1 MEHNQKML
9 EMMEEMEK
17 NSRKQVMYAR
27 LHFIFAAVAAV
38 CCAMLLFAGLKV
50 LPELQA
56 AATQAEIVLNNLEE
70 VTTDLA
76 KVDLSSMVENV
87 DGLVSDV
94 DALVG
99 TSQNGIEETM
109 EKLNK
114 IDFDALN
121 QAIEDLSDVIEPIA
135 KFFNTFKFK

>member
-1 MEHNQKML
+1 MDNNQKML
-9 EMMEEMEK
+9 EIMEQMEK
-17 NSRKQVMYAR
+17 NSWKQVMYAR
-27 LHFIFAAVAAV
+27 LQFVFAVVAAV
-38 CCAMLLFAGLKV
+38 CCAALLFAGLKV
-50 LPELQA
+50 LPRMQE
-56 AATQAEIVLNNLEE
+56 AATQAEIVLNNLED
-70 VTTDLA
+70 VTTELA
-76 KVDLSSMVENV
+76 KVDLGSMVENV

-99 TSQNGIEETM
+99 TSQKGIEETM

-135 KFFNTFKFK
+135 KFFKTFR

>member
-9 EMMEEMEK
+9 EVMEEMEK
-17 NSRKQVMYAR
+17 NSRKQVMYGR
-27 LHFIFAAVAAV
+27 LQFIFAAVAAV
-38 CCAMLLFAGLKV
+38 CCAVLLFAGLKV

-76 KVDLSSMVENV
+76 KVDLGSMVENV

-135 KFFNTFKFK
+135 KFFKTFR

>member
-27 LHFIFAAVAAV
+27 LQFIFAVVAAV
-38 CCAMLLFAGLKV
+38 CCAVLLFAGLKV
-50 LPELQA
+50 LPQLQA

-76 KVDLSSMVENV
+76 KVDLGSMVENV
-87 DGLVSDV
+87 DGLVSNV

-99 TSQNGIEETM
+99 TSQIGIEETM

-135 KFFNTFKFK
+135 KFFKTFR